1 MKNVYY
7 ETCNFNDAKKF
18 VSLFDGDKDDLKI
31 DCFVT
36 GSRTDANGV
45 LLTQKTYQVYSLI

>member
-18 VSLFDGDKDDLKI
+18 VNENESKDLLKI
-31 DCFVT
+31 DCFIT
-36 GSRTDANGV
+36 GSRTDQNGV
-45 LLTQKTYQVYSLI
+45 LLIQKTFKCIH